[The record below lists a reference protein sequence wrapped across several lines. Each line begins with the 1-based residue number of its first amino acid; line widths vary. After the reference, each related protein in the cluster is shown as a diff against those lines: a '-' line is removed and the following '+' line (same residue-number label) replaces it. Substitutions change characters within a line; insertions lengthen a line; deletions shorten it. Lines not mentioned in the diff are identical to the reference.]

1 MKQFTNLSMR
11 LLGLAVALMS
21 FITAFADNKLSIADF
36 NIVPGEEK
44 TVSIVLD
51 NTDPISS
58 IQLDLKLPEGL
69 EYVDKSLTMNE
80 ERLDIHSA
88 YANYNKTTS
97 VLRIMVLHEAEDLE
111 SSAFKGEAG
120 EILSFKVKAAATYK
134 SGKIAVTNVKGS
146 DGTLAEPKEIAFDD
160 FEVAVNANPGTF
172 SLSEETISAALSE
185 SNTASVSI
193 AIKNNVDIAGMQADI
208 VLPRNLIVESF
219 TKGERVPG
227 NYKVKPTSLDASG
240 TITLSSLMVEAFE
253 GTEGDVLT
261 LNLKAVGPVKGQL
274 VVKNV
279 MIADLTGATAFVFEE
294 EKSVN
299 VEFAPESADLSD
311 GDYLI
316 KNVATGKYLGGA
328 NAWGTKASIVDDA
341 RIFTLAK
348 LENGKYSFDSHA
360 YNSADKHFLNGEWT
374 DGDASEISIFK
385 TEAGLSFGT
394 AIDACYA
401 PKAEGTELTVAG
413 FISDDNAAWE
423 FISVADVV
431 AALEVGEAT
440 DATFLLKD
448 ASISRNL
455 YNPSFEK
462 VWEGDSFAKGG
473 PNENQNAEKWGGN
486 SQTFDAYQTINV
498 PNGIYTVSVQG
509 YYRYNNTDANT
520 NDVAIAAHAD
530 GTEVIY
536 SFLYANGKEVPFA
549 SIADDDAAAALEAL
563 PFSQADAAAAFAQG
577 LYNNSVEVVVTDGTL
592 TVGVKKTEH
601 IGWDWTVW
609 DNFTLTRTGDVPALA
624 KVEKMTLSVAEDAV
638 IDEDGTFPVVFGYTA
653 TVDES
658 LTMPAGSISYTV
670 TAEGKE
676 PINGETDFDVDKDAR
691 NIYIAGLEYGTE
703 YTIAIN
709 SLSVSYFD
717 LETGESKV
725 VFEQKFEAGEL
736 TATFTTNAKP
746 EEPEPIEPDAWYIA
760 DKFKVNEYIDG
771 NRVDVATARFVADP
785 TNAEN
790 GCIEV
795 ITNDNAAET
804 WNAQLFVVSDVEFA
818 AGDVVSLEMKV
829 RADRAQTSDTQL
841 HKNPGEYVHWQAVGN
856 VNFTTEW
863 TAFAGTVT
871 IDASW
876 PTGMKTIAFN
886 LSEKAGQSNRIYFDD
901 VKLTVT
907 KPDGINGVNAGAKAN
922 RKVRV
927 NGQIMI
933 IKNGQKSTVSGVT
946 LK

>member
-1 MKQFTNLSMR
+1 MKHRTNLMMKVWSV
-11 LLGLAVALMS
+11 LLAV
-21 FITAFADNKLSIADF
+21 FAFSVYANADNKLSIEDF
-36 NIVPGEEK
+36 TIVPGEEK
-44 TVSIVLD
+44 TISVALD
-51 NTDPISS
+51 NSDPISS
-58 IQLDLKLPEGL
+58 LQLDVKLPEGL
-69 EYVDKSLTMNE
+69 TYVNKSVKMNAD
-80 ERLDIHSA
+80 RLKIHA
-88 YANYNKTTS
+88 IAAGQKDGATRF
-97 VLRIMVLHEAEDLE
+97 LILHEAEDISE
-111 SSAFKGEAG
+111 SAFEGNSG
-120 EILSFKVKAAATYK
+120 EIFTFKVKAASSFK
-134 SGKIAVTNVKGS
+134 GGKISVSGISGS
-146 DGTLAEPKEIAFDD
+146 DGTVAIPIEKKMADFD
-160 FEVAVNANPGTF
+160 VTVNAYAGTY
-172 SLSEETISAALSE
+172 SVSAESFNLTKTENTAKLDIAI
-185 SNTASVSI
+185 SNTIPVAGLQFSI
-193 AIKNNVDIAGMQADI
+193 DLPKNLV
-208 VLPRNLIVESF
+208 VESF
-219 TKGERVPG
+219 ETGDRVPQ
-227 NYKVKPTSLDASG
+227 NYKPKPGKLDESG
-240 TITLSSLMVEAFE
+240 TVILSSLMVEEFE
-253 GTEGDVLT
+253 GTEGVVLT
-261 LNLKAVGPVKGQL
+261 LNLKANGPVMGDL
-274 VVKNV
+274 VIK
-279 MIADLTGATAFVFEE
+279 DLYTTDKTGAASFPFEG
-294 EKSVN
+294 EKVVN
-299 VEFAPESADLSD
+299 VELQPDLKELAD

-348 LENGKYSFDSHA
+348 LENGKYTLDSHA

-374 DGDASEISIFK
+374 DGEANEIAIY
-385 TEAGLSFGT
+385 EIGAGVAFGSSM
-394 AIDACYA
+394 IACYA
-401 PKAEGTELTVAG
+401 APAEGTEVSSA
-413 FISDDNAAWE
+413 FVDDANALWE
-423 FISVADVV
+423 FISVADAV
-431 AALEVGEAT
+431 AALEAGEAT

-462 VWEGDSFAKGG
+462 VWEGDAFSKGG

-536 SFLYANGKEVPFA
+536 SFLYANDVEVPFA
-549 SIADDDAAAALEAL
+549 SIADDEAAAALEAL
-563 PFSQADAAAAFAQG
+563 PFSQADASNAFAKG
-577 LYNNSVEVVVTDGTL
+577 LYKNSLEVIVTDGTL

-601 IGWDWTVW
+601 IGCDWTVW
-609 DNFTLTRTGDVPALA
+609 DNFTLTRTGDA
-624 KVEKMTLSVAEDAV
+624 
-638 IDEDGTFPVVFGYTA
+638 
-653 TVDES
+653 
-658 LTMPAGSISYTV
+658 
-670 TAEGKE
+670 
-676 PINGETDFDVDKDAR
+676 
-691 NIYIAGLEYGTE
+691 
-703 YTIAIN
+703 
-709 SLSVSYFD
+709 
-717 LETGESKV
+717 
-725 VFEQKFEAGEL
+725 
-736 TATFTTNAKP
+736 
-746 EEPEPIEPDAWYIA
+746 PEPIEPDAWYIA

-804 WNAQLFVVSDVEFA
+804 WEAQLFIVSDVELA

-829 RADRAQTSDTQL
+829 RADRAQTSGTQL
-841 HKNPGEYVHWQAVGN
+841 HKNPGEYAHWQAVGD

>member
-1 MKQFTNLSMR
+1 MKHRTNLMMKVWSV
-11 LLGLAVALMS
+11 LLAV
-21 FITAFADNKLSIADF
+21 FAFSVYANADNKLSIEDF
-36 NIVPGEEK
+36 TIVPGEEK
-44 TVSIVLD
+44 TISVALD
-51 NTDPISS
+51 NSDPISS
-58 IQLDLKLPEGL
+58 LQLDVKLPEGL
-69 EYVDKSLTMNE
+69 TYVNKSVKMNAD
-80 ERLDIHSA
+80 RLKIHA
-88 YANYNKTTS
+88 IAAGQKDGATRF
-97 VLRIMVLHEAEDLE
+97 LILHEAEDISE
-111 SSAFKGEAG
+111 SAFEGNSG
-120 EILSFKVKAAATYK
+120 EIFTFKVKAASSFK
-134 SGKIAVTNVKGS
+134 GGKISVSGISGS
-146 DGTLAEPKEIAFDD
+146 DGTVAIPIEKKMADFD
-160 FEVAVNANPGTF
+160 VTVNAYAGTY
-172 SLSEETISAALSE
+172 SVSAESFNLTKTENTAKLDIAI
-185 SNTASVSI
+185 SNTIPVAGLQFSI
-193 AIKNNVDIAGMQADI
+193 DLPKNLV
-208 VLPRNLIVESF
+208 VESF
-219 TKGERVPG
+219 ETGDRVPQ
-227 NYKVKPTSLDASG
+227 NYKPKPGKLDESG
-240 TITLSSLMVEAFE
+240 TVILSSLMVEEFE
-253 GTEGDVLT
+253 GTEGVVLT
-261 LNLKAVGPVKGQL
+261 LNLKANGPVMGDL
-274 VVKNV
+274 VIK
-279 MIADLTGATAFVFEE
+279 DLYTTDKTGAASFPFEG
-294 EKSVN
+294 EKVVN
-299 VEFAPESADLSD
+299 VELQPDLKELAD

-348 LENGKYSFDSHA
+348 LENGKYTLDSHA

-374 DGDASEISIFK
+374 DGDANEIAIY
-385 TEAGLSFGT
+385 EIGAGVAFGSSM
-394 AIDACYA
+394 IACYA
-401 PKAEGTELTVAG
+401 APAEGTEVSSA
-413 FISDDNAAWE
+413 FVDDANALWE
-423 FISVADVV
+423 FISVADAV
-431 AALEVGEAT
+431 AALEAGEAT

-462 VWEGDSFAKGG
+462 VWEGDAFSKGG

-536 SFLYANGKEVPFA
+536 SFLYANDVEVPFA
-549 SIADDDAAAALEAL
+549 SIADDEAAAALEAL
-563 PFSQADAAAAFAQG
+563 PFSQADASNAFAKG
-577 LYNNSVEVVVTDGTL
+577 LYKNSLEVVVTDGTL

-601 IGWDWTVW
+601 IGCDWTVW
-609 DNFTLTRTGDVPALA
+609 DNFTLTRTGDA
-624 KVEKMTLSVAEDAV
+624 
-638 IDEDGTFPVVFGYTA
+638 
-653 TVDES
+653 
-658 LTMPAGSISYTV
+658 
-670 TAEGKE
+670 
-676 PINGETDFDVDKDAR
+676 
-691 NIYIAGLEYGTE
+691 
-703 YTIAIN
+703 
-709 SLSVSYFD
+709 
-717 LETGESKV
+717 
-725 VFEQKFEAGEL
+725 
-736 TATFTTNAKP
+736 
-746 EEPEPIEPDAWYIA
+746 PEPIEPDAWYIA

-804 WNAQLFVVSDVEFA
+804 WEAQLFIVSDVELA

-829 RADRAQTSDTQL
+829 RADRAQTSGTQL
-841 HKNPGEYVHWQAVGN
+841 HKNPGEYAHWQAVGD

-876 PTGMKTIAFN
+876 PIGMKTIAFN

>member
-58 IQLDLKLPEGL
+58 IQLDLILPEGL
-69 EYVDKSLTMNE
+69 EYVDKSLKMNE

-111 SSAFKGEAG
+111 SSAFKGETG
-120 EILSFKVKAAATYK
+120 EILSFNVKAASTYK
-134 SGKIAVTNVKGS
+134 TGKINVTNIKGS
-146 DGTLAEPKEIAFDD
+146 NGTLAEPVEITFDD
-160 FEVAVNANPGTF
+160 FDVAVNANPGTF

-185 SNTASVSI
+185 SNTASVTI

-219 TKGERVPG
+219 TKGARVPG

-240 TITLSSLMVEAFE
+240 SITLSSLMVEAFE

-279 MIADLTGATAFVFEE
+279 MIADTYGETAFTFEG
-294 EKSVN
+294 EKTVD

-311 GDYLI
+311 GEYLI

-328 NAWGTKASIVDDA
+328 NAWGTRASIVDDA

-348 LENGKYSFDSHA
+348 LENGKYTFDSHA
-360 YNSADKHFLNGEWT
+360 YNGADSHFLNGEFT
-374 DGDASEISIFK
+374 DGPASEISIFK

-401 PKAEGTELTVAG
+401 PKAEGTELTPAA
-413 FISDDNAAWE
+413 FISEDNAAWE
-423 FISVADVV
+423 FISVADAV
-431 AALEVGEAT
+431 AALEAGEAT

-455 YNPSFEK
+455 YNSSFEK
-462 VWEGDSFAKGG
+462 VWEGDGFGKGG
-473 PNENQNAEKWGGN
+473 PVENQNAEKWGGN
-486 SQTFDAYQTINV
+486 SQTFDIYQTINV

-520 NDVAIAAHAD
+520 NEVAKAAHAD

-536 SFLYANGKEVPFA
+536 SYLYANDKEIPFA
-549 SIADDDAAAALEAL
+549 SIADEEAAAALEAL
-563 PFSQADAAAAFAQG
+563 PFTQVDAANAFAKG
-577 LYNNSVEVVVTDGTL
+577 LYKNSLEVVVTDGTL
-592 TVGVKKTEH
+592 TIGMKKTEH
-601 IGWDWTVW
+601 IGCDWTVW
-609 DNFTLTRTGDVPALA
+609 DNFTLTRTGDVPELA
-624 KVEKMTLSVAEDAV
+624 KVENMTLSVAKDAV
-638 IDEDGTFPVVFGYTA
+638 IEEDGTFPVVFGYTA

-658 LTMPAGSISYTV
+658 IIIPSGSVSYTV

-676 PINGETDFDVDKDAR
+676 PVTGTYDFDVAKDAQ
-691 NIYIAGLEYGTE
+691 NIWISGLDYETD
-703 YTIAIN
+703 YTITIN
-709 SLSVSYFD
+709 SVSILSTD
-717 LETGESKV
+717 IETWESVV
-725 VFEQKFEAGEL
+725 VFEKTFEAGEL
-736 TATFTTNAKP
+736 TEAFTTNAKP
-746 EEPEPIEPDAWYIA
+746 EEPQPIEPDAWYIA

-795 ITNDNAAET
+795 VTNDNAAET
-804 WNAQLFVVSDVEFA
+804 WEAQLFIVCDEVLN
-818 AGDVVSLEMKV
+818 AGDVVTLEMMV
-829 RADRAQTSDTQL
+829 RADRAQTSGTQL
-841 HKNPGEYVHWQAVGN
+841 HKNPGEYAHWQAVGD

-901 VKLTVT
+901 VKLSVT

>member
-1 MKQFTNLSMR
+1 MKHRTNLMMKVWSV
-11 LLGLAVALMS
+11 LLAV
-21 FITAFADNKLSIADF
+21 FAFSVYANADNKLSIEDF
-36 NIVPGEEK
+36 TIVPGEEK
-44 TVSIVLD
+44 TISVALD
-51 NTDPISS
+51 NSDPISS
-58 IQLDLKLPEGL
+58 LQLDVKLPEGL
-69 EYVDKSLTMNE
+69 TYVNKSVKMNAD
-80 ERLDIHSA
+80 RLKIHA
-88 YANYNKTTS
+88 IAAGQKDGATRF
-97 VLRIMVLHEAEDLE
+97 LILHEAEDISE
-111 SSAFKGEAG
+111 SAFEGNSG
-120 EILSFKVKAAATYK
+120 EIFTFKVKAASSFK
-134 SGKIAVTNVKGS
+134 GGKISVSGISGS
-146 DGTLAEPKEIAFDD
+146 DGTVAIPIEKKMADFD
-160 FEVAVNANPGTF
+160 VTVNAYAGTY
-172 SLSEETISAALSE
+172 SVSAESFNLTKTENTAKLDIAI
-185 SNTASVSI
+185 SNTIPVAGLQFSI
-193 AIKNNVDIAGMQADI
+193 DLPKNLV
-208 VLPRNLIVESF
+208 VESF
-219 TKGERVPG
+219 ETGDRVPQ
-227 NYKVKPTSLDASG
+227 NYKPKPGKLDESG
-240 TITLSSLMVEAFE
+240 TVMLSSLMVEEFE
-253 GTEGDVLT
+253 GTEGVVLT
-261 LNLKAVGPVKGQL
+261 LNLKANGPVMGDL
-274 VVKNV
+274 VIK
-279 MIADLTGATAFVFEE
+279 DLYTTDKTGAASFPFEG
-294 EKSVN
+294 EKVVN
-299 VEFAPESADLSD
+299 VELQPDLKELAD

-348 LENGKYSFDSHA
+348 LENGKYTLDSHA

-431 AALEVGEAT
+431 AALKAGEAT

-455 YNPSFEK
+455 YDPSFEK
-462 VWEGDSFAKGG
+462 VWEGDSFARGG

-486 SQTFDAYQTINV
+486 SQTFDTYQTISV
-498 PNGIYTVSVQG
+498 PNGTYTVSVQG

-536 SFLYANGKEVPFA
+536 SFLYANDVEVPFA
-549 SIADDDAAAALEAL
+549 SIADDEAAAALEAL
-563 PFSQADAAAAFAQG
+563 PFSQADASNAFAKG
-577 LYNNSVEVVVTDGTL
+577 LYKNSLEVIVTDGTL
-592 TVGVKKTEH
+592 TIGVKKTEH
-601 IGWDWTVW
+601 IGCDWTVW
-609 DNFTLTRTGDVPALA
+609 DNFTLTRTGDVPELA
-624 KVEKMTLSVAEDAV
+624 KVENMTITVPEDAV
-638 IDEDGTFPVVFGYTA
+638 IEEDGTFPAVFGYTA

-658 LTMPAGSISYTV
+658 VVLAEGSVSYTV
-670 TAEGKE
+670 TAQGKE
-676 PINGETDFDVDKDAR
+676 PVTGTYSFDVDKDAQ
-691 NIYIAGLEYGTE
+691 NIWISGLDYETD
-703 YTIAIN
+703 YTITIN
-709 SLSVSYFD
+709 SVSILSTD
-717 LETGESKV
+717 IETFEPVV
-725 VFEQKFEAGEL
+725 VFEKTFEAGEL

-746 EEPEPIEPDAWYIA
+746 EEPQPIEPDAWYIA

-804 WNAQLFVVSDVEFA
+804 WEAQLFIVSDVELA

-829 RADRAQTSDTQL
+829 RADRAQTSGTQL
-841 HKNPGEYVHWQAVGN
+841 HKNPGEYAHWQAVGD

-886 LSEKAGQSNRIYFDD
+886 LSEVAGQSNRIYFDD

>member
-1 MKQFTNLSMR
+1 MKHRTNLMMKVWSV
-11 LLGLAVALMS
+11 LLAV
-21 FITAFADNKLSIADF
+21 FAFSVYANADNKLSIEDF
-36 NIVPGEEK
+36 TIVPGEEK
-44 TVSIVLD
+44 TISVALD
-51 NTDPISS
+51 NSDPISS
-58 IQLDLKLPEGL
+58 LQLDVKLPEGL
-69 EYVDKSLTMNE
+69 TYVNKSVKMNAD
-80 ERLDIHSA
+80 RLKIHA
-88 YANYNKTTS
+88 IAAGQKDGATRF
-97 VLRIMVLHEAEDLE
+97 LILHEAEDISE
-111 SSAFKGEAG
+111 SAFEGNSG
-120 EILSFKVKAAATYK
+120 EIFTFKVKAASSFK
-134 SGKIAVTNVKGS
+134 GGKISVSGISGS
-146 DGTLAEPKEIAFDD
+146 DGTVAIPIEKKMADFD
-160 FEVAVNANPGTF
+160 VTVNAYAGTY
-172 SLSEETISAALSE
+172 SVSAESFNLTKTENTAKLDIAI
-185 SNTASVSI
+185 SNTIPVAGLQFSI
-193 AIKNNVDIAGMQADI
+193 D
-208 VLPRNLIVESF
+208 LPRNLVVESF
-219 TKGERVPG
+219 ETGDRVPQ
-227 NYKVKPTSLDASG
+227 NYKPKPGKLDESG
-240 TITLSSLMVEAFE
+240 TVMLSSLMVEEFE
-253 GTEGDVLT
+253 GTEGVVLT
-261 LNLKAVGPVKGQL
+261 LNLKANGPVMGDL
-274 VVKNV
+274 VIK
-279 MIADLTGATAFVFEE
+279 DLYTTDKTGAASFPFEG
-294 EKSVN
+294 EKVVN
-299 VEFAPESADLSD
+299 VELQPDLKELAD

-348 LENGKYSFDSHA
+348 LENGKYTLDSHA

-374 DGDASEISIFK
+374 DGEANEIAIY
-385 TEAGLSFGT
+385 EIGAGVAFGSSM
-394 AIDACYA
+394 IACYA
-401 PKAEGTELTVAG
+401 APAEGTEVSSA
-413 FISDDNAAWE
+413 FVDDANALWE
-423 FISVADVV
+423 FISVADAV
-431 AALEVGEAT
+431 AALEAGEAT

-462 VWEGDSFAKGG
+462 VWEGDAFSKGG

-536 SFLYANGKEVPFA
+536 SYLYANDVEVPFA
-549 SIADDDAAAALEAL
+549 SIADDEAAAALEAL
-563 PFSQADAAAAFAQG
+563 PFSQADASNAFAKG
-577 LYNNSVEVVVTDGTL
+577 LYKNSLEVIVTDGTL
-592 TVGVKKTEH
+592 TIGVKKTEH
-601 IGWDWTVW
+601 IGCDWTVW
-609 DNFTLTRTGDVPALA
+609 DNFTLTRTGDVPELA
-624 KVEKMTLSVAEDAV
+624 KVENMTITVPEDAV
-638 IDEDGTFPVVFGYTA
+638 IEEDGTFPAVFGYTA

-658 LTMPAGSISYTV
+658 VVLAEGSVSYTV
-670 TAEGKE
+670 TAQGKE
-676 PINGETDFDVDKDAR
+676 PVTGTYSFDVDKDAQ
-691 NIYIAGLEYGTE
+691 NIWISGLDYETD
-703 YTIAIN
+703 YTITIN
-709 SLSVSYFD
+709 SVSILSTD
-717 LETGESKV
+717 IETFEPVV
-725 VFEQKFEAGEL
+725 VFEKTFEAGEL

-746 EEPEPIEPDAWYIA
+746 EEPQPIEPDAWYIA

-804 WNAQLFVVSDVEFA
+804 WEAQLFIVSDVELA

-829 RADRAQTSDTQL
+829 RADRAQTSGTQL
-841 HKNPGEYVHWQAVGN
+841 HKNPGEYAHWQAVGD

>member
-1 MKQFTNLSMR
+1 MKHRTNLMMKVWSV
-11 LLGLAVALMS
+11 LLAV
-21 FITAFADNKLSIADF
+21 FAFSVYANADNKLSIEDF
-36 NIVPGEEK
+36 TIVPGEEK
-44 TVSIVLD
+44 TISVALD
-51 NTDPISS
+51 NSDPISS
-58 IQLDLKLPEGL
+58 LQLDVKLPEGL
-69 EYVDKSLTMNE
+69 TYVNKSVKMNAD
-80 ERLDIHSA
+80 RLKIHA
-88 YANYNKTTS
+88 IAAGQKDGATRF
-97 VLRIMVLHEAEDLE
+97 LILHEAEDISE
-111 SSAFKGEAG
+111 SAFEGNSG
-120 EILSFKVKAAATYK
+120 EIFTFKVKAASSFK
-134 SGKIAVTNVKGS
+134 GGKISVSGISGS
-146 DGTLAEPKEIAFDD
+146 DGTVAIPIEKKMADFD
-160 FEVAVNANPGTF
+160 VTVNAYAGTY
-172 SLSEETISAALSE
+172 SVSAESFNLTKTENTAKLDIAI
-185 SNTASVSI
+185 SNTIPVAGLQFSI
-193 AIKNNVDIAGMQADI
+193 DLPKNLV
-208 VLPRNLIVESF
+208 VESF
-219 TKGERVPG
+219 ETGDRVPQ
-227 NYKVKPTSLDASG
+227 NYKPKPGKLDESG
-240 TITLSSLMVEAFE
+240 TVILSSLMVEEFE
-253 GTEGDVLT
+253 GTEGVVLT
-261 LNLKAVGPVKGQL
+261 LNLKANGPVMGDL
-274 VVKNV
+274 VIK
-279 MIADLTGATAFVFEE
+279 DLYTTDKTGAASFPFEG
-294 EKSVN
+294 EKVVN
-299 VEFAPESADLSD
+299 VELQPDLKELAD

-348 LENGKYSFDSHA
+348 LENGKYTFDSHA

-374 DGDASEISIFK
+374 DGDANEIAIY
-385 TEAGLSFGT
+385 EIGAGVAFGSSM
-394 AIDACYA
+394 IACYA
-401 PKAEGTELTVAG
+401 APAEGTEVSSA
-413 FISDDNAAWE
+413 FVDDANALWE
-423 FISVADVV
+423 FISVADAV
-431 AALEVGEAT
+431 AALEAGEAT

-462 VWEGDSFAKGG
+462 VWEGDAFSKGG

-536 SFLYANGKEVPFA
+536 SFLYANDVEVPFA

-563 PFSQADAAAAFAQG
+563 PFSQGDAAAAFAQG
-577 LYNNSVEVVVTDGTL
+577 LYKNSLEVIVTDGTL

-601 IGWDWTVW
+601 IGCDWTVW
-609 DNFTLTRTGDVPALA
+609 DNFTVTRTGDA
-624 KVEKMTLSVAEDAV
+624 
-638 IDEDGTFPVVFGYTA
+638 
-653 TVDES
+653 
-658 LTMPAGSISYTV
+658 
-670 TAEGKE
+670 
-676 PINGETDFDVDKDAR
+676 
-691 NIYIAGLEYGTE
+691 
-703 YTIAIN
+703 
-709 SLSVSYFD
+709 
-717 LETGESKV
+717 
-725 VFEQKFEAGEL
+725 
-736 TATFTTNAKP
+736 
-746 EEPEPIEPDAWYIA
+746 PEPIEPDAWYIA

-804 WNAQLFVVSDVEFA
+804 WEAQLFIVSDVELA

-829 RADRAQTSDTQL
+829 RADRAQTSGTQL
-841 HKNPGEYVHWQAVGN
+841 HKNPGEYAHWQAVGD